1 MITRIRERYVQKGLL
16 VVAPTRRRGTVG
28 DQQNAT
34 PAEED
39 AEIERVW
46 KESYGGLA
54 GVAHPI
60 DQAAM
65 LAYGVSS
72 TPTLVLIDRK
82 GIVRMYCP
90 FRLSE
95 AVLAQRVEELLR

>member
-1 MITRIRERYVQKGLL
+1 ML
-16 VVAPTRRRGTVG
+16 APTRRRGTVG
-28 DQQNAT
+28 DKNAT

-46 KESYGGLA
+46 KESYAGLD
-54 GVAHPI
+54 GVSHPV
-60 DQAAM
+60 DQALM

-72 TPTLVLIDRK
+72 TPTLVLVDRQ

-95 AVLAQRVEELLR
+95 SALANRIDPLIK